1 MLACRWFCS
10 AHWLENFKLSLAQ
23 GIRSASMVRS
33 RARRSNGWA
42 QRLRPGSR
50 ASDANCFSALLLPP
64 SQPYRA
70 ARSAV
75 QRRAARHQGAGAG
88 AQSPSPRRKRNARP
102 AGVAKLTLAAQPIAA
117 GAAPAAGASCADCC
131 VFARC
136 GAQRPRVLVA
146 HQGEA
151 GQDAGQPTECTR
163 WCPVT

>member
-50 ASDANCFSALLLPP
+50 ASDANCFSALLPP
-64 SQPYRA
+64 PGQPYRA

-75 QRRAARHQGAGAG
+75 QRRAARHQGPVAG

-102 AGVAKLTLAAQPIAA
+102 AGVAKLTLAAAQPMAA
-117 GAAPAAGASCADCC
+117 GATPAAGASCADCC
-131 VFARC
+131 VCLPAAALNAREC
-136 GAQRPRVLVA
+136 LWRTKVKLGKTPGSQQSARGGAR
-146 HQGEA
+146 
-151 GQDAGQPTECTR
+151 
-163 WCPVT
+163 